1 MTDLS
6 SSGHHA
12 DPDGAGGTR
21 GVLQT
26 RATLTGVGVFG
37 VLLGKDIHGV
47 GSHLL
52 LGNKHLKNT
61 LIRKTTN
68 TSV

>member
-26 RATLTGVGVFG
+26 GTTLTSVGIFG
-37 VLLGKDIHGV
+37 VLLGKDVHCV
-47 GSHLL
+47 GSHLFL
-52 LGNKHLKNT
+52 RNKHLKSS
-61 LIRKTTN
+61 R
-68 TSV
+68 